1 MFDDVPTIGEPDE
14 ALVDEDDLPASTA
27 GAAGN
32 SDVQAGDD
40 LPVNSP
46 ISFDGNLDIDFG
58 ADGVGDIVLST
69 AGLAALGLTSGGLAL
84 KYAVSPDGH
93 TLTAFTGAAPGDGDV
108 FTLVITNVADG
119 DYTFTLLD
127 QLDHPTLDGVAGD
140 DTENNIVFSVNF
152 TASDG
157 DGDTVAGAV
166 SIDIVDDVPAQT
178 AAMENGAV
186 DEDDLDTPLSQG
198 TDTDAQQD
206 GPPVTT
212 GGSLTSLVTVGAD
225 EDGTFG
231 LTVIAGPGVDSGFD
245 SKGDDIFITSD
256 GTTLTGTADGRIVFT
271 LALSGTNNA
280 TYTFTLFDQL
290 DHPLTDDPGTG
301 AVETAFEDTLTIDFS
316 TFVTFTDF
324 DGDQITLQDGFTID
338 IVDDIPVANDDTD
351 KVYEGEV
358 TTGNVLTGV
367 DPDLAGTPADTS
379 DDGAQVADVFG
390 ADGPDAAGGVVGVAA
405 GDTGT
410 NLDNPS
416 TLGVTVTGAFGDL
429 VLNPDGFYSY
439 TQNVTVTGEQ
449 TDTFTYTIKDGDGDL
464 TTATLAI
471 TVSSVQ
477 DVLVVGTYA
486 AGDGG
491 ASVALADV
499 ITDFQD
505 GIDLIGLFG
514 LTFTDLNI
522 DQTANVV
529 GDGTNDTQ
537 ISVTATSE
545 ILAVLDGIDSG
556 TTINEFDFTVI
567 T

>member
-84 KYAVSPDGH
+84 KCAVSPDGH

-152 TASDG
+152 TAS